1 MSAAEEQLNKVEE
14 SAEAAAPEP
23 ALEPVAEPVAEPV
36 TEPALEP
43 VAEPVAEPVTEP
55 VTEPAAEPVAEPV
68 AEPALEPVTE
78 LADEPVAEPVPNDE
92 NITLAIVEQT
102 ELKTVV
108 ALEPAGPPPRSQR
121 DIDKLLQ
128 EIRVF
133 IPEQSLASS
142 ARPAGFLAPPPPPPP
157 SWRHKYAMPGFS
169 LRKF

>member
-14 SAEAAAPEP
+14 SAEAAALEP
-23 ALEPVAEPVAEPV
+23 ALEPV
-36 TEPALEP
+36 TEL
-43 VAEPVAEPVTEP
+43 
-55 VTEPAAEPVAEPV
+55 AAEPVAEPV

-78 LADEPVAEPVPNDE
+78 PVTEPVAEPAAEPVAEPVPNDE

-128 EIRVF
+128 ETRVF
-133 IPEQSLASS
+133 IPEQSMASS

>member
-14 SAEAAAPEP
+14 SAEAAA
-23 ALEPVAEPVAEPV
+23 LEPV

-43 VAEPVAEPVTEP
+43 VTEPALEPVTEPVAEPVVEPVTEP
-55 VTEPAAEPVAEPV
+55 VTEP
-68 AEPALEPVTE
+68 
-78 LADEPVAEPVPNDE
+78 ADEPVAEPVPNDE

-128 EIRVF
+128 ESRVF
-133 IPEQSLASS
+133 IPEHSMASS
-142 ARPAGFLAPPPPPPP
+142 ARPAGFLAPPPPPP